1 MAIWDSE
8 LACGYVPPT
17 NPAPF
22 ACCAARILSSESVE
36 YRSLLN
42 LEIPHGLELS
52 QVIERRNRRT
62 RMQPIEVLLET
73 VRQP

>member
-1 MAIWDSE
+1 MAVWDSE

-22 ACCAARILSSESVE
+22 AGRAARILSSESVE
-36 YRSLLN
+36 YRSFLN

-52 QVIERRNRRT
+52 HLIERRNRRI